1 MKKVLITGAAG
12 YIGSHAV
19 VDFHNAG
26 YEVIGVD
33 NYLNSEEG
41 TYKRVAQI
49 TGKEIAHHNIDL
61 RDKKAVFS
69 LFKSEK
75 DIDAVVHFAAL
86 KSVPDSVDN
95 PIFCFDNNN
104 NSTLNLADACSQ
116 FGVKHFIF
124 SSSCSVYG
132 NVTADQLPVTEET
145 QLKRPESPYG
155 YTKQN
160 GEEMLHYFS
169 DVKDVKIMALRYFN
183 PVGAHPSG
191 EIGELPAKRVNN
203 LVPVITQSAA
213 GVIDAFTVFGSDWKT
228 RDGSCIRDYIHV
240 SDIASAHTLAY
251 EFLKKQ
257 DEEKFF
263 DVINLGSG
271 EGVSVFEA
279 IKAFERATGVRS
291 PYKVGDRR
299 DGDVESIYSNP
310 QKAKEVLGWEPKFD
324 IEDMM
329 ASAWKWQQKLK
340 ELGMAVHK
348 L

>member
-1 MKKVLITGAAG
+1 LITGAAG

-41 TYKRVAQI
+41 TYKRIAQI
-49 TGKEIAHHNIDL
+49 TGKEIAHHEIDL
-61 RDKKAVFS
+61 RDKKAVFN

-75 DIDAVVHFAAL
+75 EIDAVVHFAAL

-169 DVKDVKIMALRYFN
+169 DVKDVKIMAF
-183 PVGAHPSG
+183 
-191 EIGELPAKRVNN
+191 
-203 LVPVITQSAA
+203 
-213 GVIDAFTVFGSDWKT
+213 W
-228 RDGSCIRDYIHV
+228 
-240 SDIASAHTLAY
+240 
-251 EFLKKQ
+251 
-257 DEEKFF
+257 
-263 DVINLGSG
+263 
-271 EGVSVFEA
+271 
-279 IKAFERATGVRS
+279 
-291 PYKVGDRR
+291 
-299 DGDVESIYSNP
+299 
-310 QKAKEVLGWEPKFD
+310 
-324 IEDMM
+324 
-329 ASAWKWQQKLK
+329 
-340 ELGMAVHK
+340 
-348 L
+348 

>member
-41 TYKRVAQI
+41 TYKRIAQI

-257 DEEKFF
+257 DDEKFF

-279 IKAFERATGVRS
+279 IKAFERATGVRA